1 LLLDNA
7 DQRLG
12 HGDVRLLADLS
23 LAQLRGGD
31 AEMALASAEAAYRL
45 QRASPVA
52 ALARGMALA
61 KLGRDPDLAAS
72 LLDKAERIGGS
83 NPLIKE
89 ARAQL
94 RR

>member
-1 LLLDNA
+1 
-7 DQRLG
+7 
-12 HGDVRLLADLS
+12 HGDARLLADLS
-23 LAQLRGGD
+23 LAQLRSGD
-31 AEMALASAEAAYRL
+31 AEAALASADKAYRL

-52 ALARGMALA
+52 ALAKGMALA
-61 KLGRDPDLAAS
+61 KLGRDPEQAKA

-83 NPLIKE
+83 NPLLKE